1 MERDKLIGTKFKA
14 DLLSSERL
22 RLVSPINTSLKRL
35 VLKLDHYLILINK
48 DFLMFLWEDFATAIP
63 QLEPMLL
70 DHKTMITLPSSWSL

>member
-35 VLKLDHYLILINK
+35 VLKLDHYLNLINK